1 MIMIQKPLRNRTWYL
16 LSFINSR
23 MHLSTCAEEM
33 KFEPVTL
40 ESLRS
45 DKAFAKATKKHQKD
59 IEAMKKRQQKE
70 KATVQ
75 KNQVAAVEK
84 IIKGKK

>member
-1 MIMIQKPLRNRTWYL
+1 
-16 LSFINSR
+16 
-23 MHLSTCAEEM
+23 M

-59 IEAMKKRQQKE
+59 LETMRKRQQKE
-70 KATVQ
+70 KAAVQ
-75 KNQVAAVEK
+75 KTQVAAVEK
-84 IIKGKK
+84 LIKGKQ

>member
-1 MIMIQKPLRNRTWYL
+1 
-16 LSFINSR
+16 
-23 MHLSTCAEEM
+23 M

-59 IEAMKKRQQKE
+59 LDSMRKRQQKE
-70 KATVQ
+70 KATIQ
-75 KNQVAAVEK
+75 KNQVSAVER
-84 IIKGKK
+84 IVKGKKYNQPH

>member
-1 MIMIQKPLRNRTWYL
+1 
-16 LSFINSR
+16 
-23 MHLSTCAEEM
+23 M

-59 IEAMKKRQQKE
+59 IETMKKRHQKE
-70 KATVQ
+70 KAAIQ
-75 KNQVAAVEK
+75 KSQVAAVER
-84 IIKGKK
+84 IVKGKKYNSSF

>member
-1 MIMIQKPLRNRTWYL
+1 
-16 LSFINSR
+16 
-23 MHLSTCAEEM
+23 M

-59 IEAMKKRQQKE
+59 LDSMRKRQQKE
-70 KATVQ
+70 KATIQ
-75 KNQVAAVEK
+75 KNQVSAVER
-84 IIKGKK
+84 IVKGKKYNRPQKGSPRNFCFHHQNSFRFDLQ